1 MKAVIYPF
9 GTKEPIVQ
17 LTQDFPQLQWAVVSS
32 IEEVAREIG
41 DASILITSNRVCNP
55 AYGETVRR
63 HGKALCWIHF
73 NSAGIEQGI
82 AMGLPHGVTVTNS
95 TGVKAT
101 MASEH
106 AVTLLLALVRRLP
119 AIGANQRVNRWDREG
134 INAGMGTLEGA
145 TVCIVGLGNI
155 GREAARKV
163 KAFDARVIAVSREGT
178 SGGDVDSVFPRQRIG
193 AALALADAVLICTS
207 GDESSVA
214 LIDMAALAAMKPGAV
229 IVNIARGNII
239 DEAALIAAL
248 QDRRIAGAGLD
259 VSAVEPLPPDSP
271 LWDMPNVIISP
282 HVAGA
287 GSSGYPQHQKL
298 FAENLRR
305 FQNGEPLLNQ
315 CRIPAKT

>member
-9 GTKEPIVQ
+9 GRKEPIVQ
-17 LTQDFPQLQWAVVSS
+17 FTEDFPQLRWAVVSS
-32 IEEVAREIG
+32 IGEVAREIG
-41 DASILITSNRVCNP
+41 DASILITSNRVCTP
-55 AYGETVRR
+55 AYGEAVRR
-63 HGKALCWIHF
+63 NGSALRWVHF
-73 NSAGIEQGI
+73 NSAGIERGI
-82 AMGLPHGVTVTNS
+82 AMGLPDGVTVTNS

-101 MASEH
+101 MVSEH

-178 SGGDVDSVFPRQRIG
+178 SGGDLDSVFPRERIG

-207 GDESSVA
+207 GDEGSVG
-214 LIDMAALAAMKPGAV
+214 LVDSAALAAMKPGAV

-239 DEAALIAAL
+239 DEVALIAAL
-248 QDRRIAGAGLD
+248 RDGHLAGAGLD
-259 VSAVEPLPPDSP
+259 VTVIEPLPADSP
-271 LWDMPNVIISP
+271 LWAMPNVIISP

-287 GSSGYPQHQKL
+287 GSTGYQQHKKL

-315 CRIPAKT
+315 CRMPAKT